1 MNPTAILARG
11 PWEPEDIVVTWLG
24 QEFEPGANAS
34 ERADQALERLRQ
46 RGSPAFDGRSARLV
60 SHEVADGKLKLVLQ
74 PVRWA
79 LRLLGDDAAEGL
91 SAICLVRSADGRW
104 LAGRRAMWLASW
116 AGRWA
121 LGAAGS
127 IDVGENPAATLVREL
142 EEEWSVRPERLTVE
156 ALIDGQTGTMMLVGQ
171 AWLHDG
177 SEVTPDSE
185 HDEYA
190 WWPAEPERWPAEGDA
205 PLLALSA
212 LVSRPDDLS
221 DDERLVA

>member
-79 LRLLGDDAAEGL
+79 LRLSHEPREPVGDVPGAFEPTAAG
-91 SAICLVRSADGRW
+91 SPAVAPVARQ
-104 LAGRRAMWLASW
+104 W

-121 LGAAGS
+121 LGAGGASTSGRTRRTTLCAS
-127 IDVGENPAATLVREL
+127 CARSGRWRATDSGGARHA
-142 EEEWSVRPERLTVE
+142 SP
-156 ALIDGQTGTMMLVGQ
+156 GTIMLVGQ
-171 AWLHDG
+171 AWLAEDAR
-177 SEVTPDSE
+177 SPRTPSTTST
-185 HDEYA
+185 
-190 WWPAEPERWPAEGDA
+190 PGGPPSRRWPTEGDE